1 MDTPPKAIID
11 ACVLYSAPVR
21 DLVVRVAQAGLL
33 EARWTEEI
41 HEEWMRNVL
50 KNSPKV
56 RRERLERTRSLT
68 DAAIRDCLV
77 TDYSNL
83 IDSLAL
89 PDPNDRH
96 VLAAAIH
103 GGAGVIVTF
112 NLSDFPPETLAIH
125 GVEVRHPDQLFAELL
140 DVAIDEFCEA
150 ARLQRQGLKNPPM
163 SVEEFLAKLEE
174 VGLSRTA
181 AGLRDYAERL

>member
-1 MDTPPKAIID
+1 M
-11 ACVLYSAPVR
+11 
-21 DLVVRVAQAGLL
+21 
-33 EARWTEEI
+33 
-41 HEEWMRNVL
+41 
-50 KNSPKV
+50 
-56 RRERLERTRSLT
+56 
-68 DAAIRDCLV
+68 
-77 TDYSNL
+77 
-83 IDSLAL
+83 
-89 PDPNDRH
+89 
-96 VLAAAIH
+96 
-103 GGAGVIVTF
+103 IVTF